1 MRPRLTY
8 ATARA
13 ALLALLL
20 GAASAS
26 SAPLEVARPGA
37 KAGPEAERSLD
48 RALYQR
54 VADAHRGA
62 SPRRVRQLALQIR
75 RTPVSLDPAVL
86 PATLPLLPATDA
98 SQRAEQAVIDE
109 GIARTR
115 TAKELYVYLERQT
128 SVLRGSARPEDRE
141 LAGKLVRYL
150 AGYKESWARA
160 WLDELYARPAA
171 GKVKVPVRFASQ
183 GQAKNVGVPL
193 PLLPATQA
201 TEADVQ
207 RVIDAGIAATR
218 ETPTPKALFVYLEGQ
233 VHELRARGERP
244 LAKKLTSYLGRY
256 RKQWTA
262 SWLDPAGG
270 RAQVRAEVKSAGSLL
285 ARLADES
292 LLRRMPETA
301 VLVSPYYSVSGVLAT
316 EGKRRTIN
324 ILPKGGEGTTRDT
337 LHELGHLAEDADL
350 KTFAKVQG
358 GVLRER
364 AFGSGPQP
372 LSSLLPGTS
381 YGADQRGLAGGFL
394 EPYVGRYYPKG
405 WTEVLSMGLERL
417 ARPSTALDFFKAD
430 GWHCLVTLSALRR

>member
-1 MRPRLTY
+1 MRPRPAHLGP
-8 ATARA
+8 RA

-20 GAASAS
+20 AAASAS

-37 KAGPEAERSLD
+37 KAGPEAGRSLD
-48 RALYQR
+48 RALYRR
-54 VADAHRGA
+54 VAEAHRGA
-62 SPRRVRQLALQIR
+62 PPRRIRQLVERIR
-75 RTPVSLDPAVL
+75 RTPVSLDPALL
-86 PATLPLLPATDA
+86 PQALPLLPATDA

-115 TAKELYVYLERQT
+115 TAKELYLYLERQT
-128 SVLRGSARPEDRE
+128 SVLRGSARPEDQA

-150 AGYKESWARA
+150 AGYKESWAGA
-160 WLDELYARPAA
+160 WLAELYARPASRA
-171 GKVKVPVRFASQ
+171 AKPVPVRFGRS
-183 GQAKNVGVPL
+183 GEAKNVSVPL

-262 SWLDPAGG
+262 SWLGPGE
-270 RAQVRAEVKSAGSLL
+270 RAQVRAEVKGAGSLL
-285 ARLADES
+285 ARLADQA
-292 LLRRMPETA
+292 LLRRMPETS
-301 VLVSPYYSVSGVLAT
+301 VLVSPFYSVSGVLAT

-324 ILPKGGEGTTRDT
+324 IVPSREGTTRDT
-337 LHELGHLAEDADL
+337 LHELGHIVEDADL
-350 KTFAKVQG
+350 RAFARVHG

-364 AFGSGPQP
+364 AFGTAPQP
-372 LSSLLPGTS
+372 LATLLPGTT
-381 YGADQRGLAGGFL
+381 YGPDQRGLAGGYL
-394 EPYVGRYYPKG
+394 EPYIGRYYPKG

-417 ARPSTALDFFKAD
+417 AKPTTALDFFKAD